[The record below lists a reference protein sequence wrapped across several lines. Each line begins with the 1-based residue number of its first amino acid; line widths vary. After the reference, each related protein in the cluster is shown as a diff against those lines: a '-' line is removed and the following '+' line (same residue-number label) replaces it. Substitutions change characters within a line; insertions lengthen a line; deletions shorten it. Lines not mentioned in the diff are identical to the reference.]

1 MLGLNAASVLAIIVL
16 VLFVVLYFLFW
27 SQIER
32 GRRINLRPLLPLNRL
47 RRMVQETVETGQKVH
62 FSPGNGGLNGQAGT
76 AEALSGLTTLSSV
89 QQMAARTKGQII
101 TTTNDA
107 LTNLLAADISSDE
120 FDRAGR
126 AADFKP
132 EETRFITQQENL
144 AYIAGVGS
152 IISEEKVSGNVIIGR
167 VGPEYLLV
175 GDIANRRNLS
185 QVVGTTQVETMPLMI
200 ASAGSENTLLGE
212 EVFATPAYLN
222 RQPALLAS
230 LRTQD
235 MLRGLIILA
244 ILIGVVA
251 ATLGFNVGD
260 LFIR

>member
-1 MLGLNAASVLAIIVL
+1 
-16 VLFVVLYFLFW
+16 
-27 SQIER
+27 
-32 GRRINLRPLLPLNRL
+32 
-47 RRMVQETVETGQKVH
+47 
-62 FSPGNGGLNGQAGT
+62 
-76 AEALSGLTTLSSV
+76 
-89 QQMAARTKGQII
+89 
-101 TTTNDA
+101 
-107 LTNLLAADISSDE
+107 LAADISSDE

-126 AADFKP
+126 SADFKP

-222 RQPALLAS
+222 RQPAYLAS

-244 ILIGVVA
+244 VLLGVVA